1 MYSIFKTGVD
11 GEIAKVDNLREG
23 GRYLPDNIY
32 KAIEDFKDLEVDRGD
47 HRIRCSGPV
56 CRTERSCRQPLSA

>member
-1 MYSIFKTGVD
+1 MPIRTCAMYSIFKTGVD

-32 KAIEDFKDLEVDRGD
+32 KAIEDFRT
-47 HRIRCSGPV
+47 RSGLRRSSDPM
-56 CRTERSCRQPLSA
+56 CRAGMPN